1 MKVLYKCEEID
12 LIDTID
18 NNIKYHDLFKDINE
32 NEDTIELQPE
42 ELNNK
47 NNLSKIELEKT
58 IELGGNINE

>member
-1 MKVLYKCEEID
+1 MKVLYKGEEID